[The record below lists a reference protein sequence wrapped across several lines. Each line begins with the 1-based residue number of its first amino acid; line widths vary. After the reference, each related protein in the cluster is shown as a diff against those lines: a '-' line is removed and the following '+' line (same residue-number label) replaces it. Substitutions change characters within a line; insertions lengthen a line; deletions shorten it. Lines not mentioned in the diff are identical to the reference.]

1 MTEIIN
7 FQLSTFSENKKRI
20 TLPFSGFVDSIYHSL
35 VASQME
41 DMIEDGVDKNVVKE
55 LASEIDWGAHYL
67 KVSNA
72 YASYIS
78 KRFSE
83 VFSTDGNPVNI
94 RLTQV
99 LYHPLNE
106 TKNGDKISAV
116 IDVDEIPS
124 LAALMK
130 FCERKWFINFRE
142 ALISAA
148 KDRIPAALQT
158 SKYYLPHNQALWDYY
173 SNWERESIECLVIAM
188 IQVVNTYDGFI
199 GAGWQAHVKEF
210 EDNGFTEDAHTK
222 GIQYV
227 DNLYADQYLKPAE

>member
-1 MTEIIN
+1 MTDIIN

-20 TLPFSGFVDSIYHSL
+20 TLPFGGFVDSIYHSL
-35 VASQME
+35 VASQLK
-41 DMIEDGVDKNVVKE
+41 DMVEDGLDKDFVKD
-55 LASEIDWGAHYL
+55 LAGKIDWGSHYL

-78 KRFSE
+78 KRFNE
-83 VFSTDGNPVNI
+83 VFSTNENPVNI
-94 RLTQV
+94 HFSQV
-99 LYHPLNE
+99 FYHPLNE

-116 IDVDEIPS
+116 INVDEIPN

-130 FCERKWFINFRE
+130 LCEKKWFIDFRE

-148 KDRIPAALQT
+148 KDRIPPALQT
-158 SKYYLPHNQALWDYY
+158 SKYYLPHNHALWDYY

-199 GAGWQAHVKEF
+199 GADWQSHVKEF
-210 EDNGFTEDAHTK
+210 EDNGFTEDAYTK
-222 GIQYV
+222 GIQFV
-227 DNLYADQYLKPAE
+227 DNLYADQYLKPVE

>member
-1 MTEIIN
+1 MTDIIN
-7 FQLSTFSENKKRI
+7 FQLSTFSDNKKRI

-35 VASQME
+35 VASQLE
-41 DMIEDGVDKNVVKE
+41 DMIEDGVDKAVVIG
-55 LASEIDWGAHYL
+55 LAGEIDWGSHYL

-78 KRFSE
+78 KRFNE
-83 VFSTDGNPVNI
+83 VFSTNENPVNI
-94 RLTQV
+94 HLSQV

-116 IDVDEIPS
+116 IDVDEIPN

-130 FCERKWFINFRE
+130 FCDEKGFIDFRE

-148 KDRIPAALQT
+148 KDRIPPALQT

-199 GAGWQAHVKEF
+199 GADWQSHVKEF
-210 EDNGFTEDAHTK
+210 EDNGFTEDAYTK
-222 GIQYV
+222 GIQFV
-227 DNLYADQYLKPAE
+227 DNLYADQHLKPAE

>member
-41 DMIEDGVDKNVVKE
+41 DMIKDGVDKNVVKE

-83 VFSTDGNPVNI
+83 VFSTDRNPVNI

-130 FCERKWFINFRE
+130 FCEKKWFINFRE

-210 EDNGFTEDAHTK
+210 EDNGFTEDAYTK
-222 GIQYV
+222 GIQFV